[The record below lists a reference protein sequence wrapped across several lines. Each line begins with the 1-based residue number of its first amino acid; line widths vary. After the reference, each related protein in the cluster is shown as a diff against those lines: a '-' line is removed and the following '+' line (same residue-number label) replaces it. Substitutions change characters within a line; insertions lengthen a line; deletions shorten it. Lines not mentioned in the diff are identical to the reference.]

1 MINRQRI
8 CDEFAQLASIDS
20 PSFSEATIA
29 DYLEKRFTKLGAT
42 IEFDEAGTIIGSDSN
57 NMIVR
62 IPGTKPGEP
71 FILSGHMDTVSPAEN
86 VQPVLKDGIF
96 TSAGD
101 TILGSDDK
109 AGLTEIIES
118 IEVLKEQ
125 NIPHVDLEIV
135 ITICEEQGLLGAKHF
150 DYTKLKGKRGI
161 ALDTSGVDIII
172 NKAPSANRFKIDI
185 FGHEAHAGICPE
197 QGLSAIKI
205 AANAVTRLDLGRIDT
220 ETTANIG
227 LIQGG
232 QAINII
238 PKFVTLQGEV
248 RSHNPE
254 TLRRK
259 TEEIIRIVEEEVM
272 QASVENNPS
281 GKQASMAMELT
292 EDYPA
297 MHVSEDAQ
305 IIKLLVEAG
314 EELKRPLQIHS
325 AGGGSDANIFNAN
338 GIEMIILACGMD
350 KVHTVHEQVKVADME
365 AVSALLVE
373 TLKKA

>member
-1 MINRQRI
+1 MINKQRI
-8 CDEFAQLASIDS
+8 CDEFAQLAAIDS
-20 PSFSEATIA
+20 PSFSESIIA
-29 DYLEKRFTKLGAT
+29 EYLQKRFERLGAT
-42 IEFDEAGTIIGSDSN
+42 IEFDQAGSIIGSNSN
-57 NMIVR
+57 NMIAR
-62 IPGTKPGEP
+62 IPGTKAGEP
-71 FILSGHMDTVSPAEN
+71 FILSGHMDTVTPAEN

-101 TILGSDDK
+101 TILGADDK
-109 AGLTEIIES
+109 AGLTEIIEA
-118 IEVLKEQ
+118 IEVLREQ

-150 DYTKLKGKRGI
+150 DYKKLKGKRGI
-161 ALDTSGVDIII
+161 ALDTSGIDIII

-197 QGLSAIKI
+197 QGISAIRI
-205 AANAVTRLDLGRIDT
+205 AAKAIARLNLGRIDD

-227 LIQGG
+227 MIQGG

-238 PKFVTLQGEV
+238 PKLVTLQGEV
-248 RSHNPE
+248 RSHNPD

-272 QASVENNPS
+272 QASVADNPS
-281 GKQASMAMELT
+281 GKQASMAMELS

-297 MHVSEDAQ
+297 MHVSKDAEV
-305 IIKLLVEAG
+305 IGLLLEAG
-314 EELKRPLQIHS
+314 AELGRPQQIHS

-338 GIEMIILACGMD
+338 GIEMVILACGMD

-373 TLKKA
+373 TIRRA

>member
-8 CDEFAQLASIDS
+8 CDEFARLAAIDS
-20 PSFSEATIA
+20 PSFAEAEIA
-29 DYLEKRFTKLGAT
+29 EYLHKRFEKLGAT
-42 IEFDEAGTIIGSDSN
+42 IEYDQAGAKIGSTAN
-57 NMIVR
+57 NMIAR
-62 IPGTKPGEP
+62 IPGSKPGAP
-71 FILSGHMDTVSPAEN
+71 FILSGHMDTVTPAEN

-109 AGLTEIIES
+109 AGLTEIIEA
-118 IEVLKEQ
+118 IEVLKEK

-135 ITICEEQGLLGAKHF
+135 ITICEEQGLLGAKQF
-150 DYTKLKGKRGI
+150 DYTKLKGKQGI

-197 QGLSAIKI
+197 QGISAIKI
-205 AANAVTRLDLGRIDT
+205 AANAIARLELGRIDKQ
-220 ETTANIG
+220 TTANIG
-227 LIQGG
+227 AIQGG
-232 QAINII
+232 QATNII
-238 PKFVTLQGEV
+238 PKEVTLIGEV

-254 TLRRK
+254 ILRAK

-272 QASVENNPS
+272 QASVANNPS
-281 GKQASMAMELT
+281 GKQASMAMELN

-297 MHVSEDAQ
+297 MYVDNDARVIQ
-305 IIKLLVEAG
+305 LLLEAG
-314 EELKRPLQIHS
+314 DALGRPQSIHS

-338 GIEMIILACGMD
+338 GIEMVILACGMD

-365 AVSALLVE
+365 AVSALIVE
-373 TLKKA
+373 TLRRA

>member
-8 CDEFAQLASIDS
+8 CDEFARLAAIDS
-20 PSFSEATIA
+20 PSFSEAAIA
-29 DYLEKRFTKLGAT
+29 EYLEQRFKELGAS
-42 IEFDEAGTIIGSDSN
+42 IEFDEAGAAIGSNSN
-57 NMIVR
+57 NMIAR
-62 IPGTKPGEP
+62 IPGTKEGEP
-71 FILSGHMDTVSPAEN
+71 FILSGHMDTVTPADN
-86 VQPVLKDGIF
+86 VQPILKDGVF

-109 AGLTEIIES
+109 AGLTEIIEA
-118 IEVLKEQ
+118 IEVLREQ

-135 ITICEEQGLLGAKHF
+135 VTICEEQGLLGAKHF
-150 DYTKLKGKRGI
+150 DYKKLKGKRGV
-161 ALDTSGVDIII
+161 ALDTSGIDIII

-197 QGLSAIKI
+197 QGMSAIKI
-205 AANAVTRLDLGRIDT
+205 AANAIARLELGRIDS

-248 RSHNPE
+248 RSHNPD
-254 TLRRK
+254 TLRKK

-272 QASVENNPS
+272 QASVENNAS
-281 GKQASMAMELT
+281 GKQASMAMELS

-297 MHVSEDAQ
+297 MQVSNDAG
-305 IIKLLVEAG
+305 IIQLLLEAG
-314 EELKRPLQIHS
+314 QKLQRPLQIRS

-338 GIEMIILACGMD
+338 GIEMVILACGMD